1 MAPAD
6 ATRAHAATAA
16 LFAAMAA
23 PCLTHPDL
31 VARLFLTGGP
41 LGARERLLLRCFAS
55 QALLTA
61 VAPGAG
67 ADGGTRAH
75 PYRAWAL
82 AIVPF
87 SAFDAAAYAG
97 GLLTAA
103 GAVGDALGN
112 AAFVALAE
120 AAARAL

>member
-1 MAPAD
+1 MAPSA
-6 ATRAHAATAA
+6 ATRAHVATAA

-61 VAPGAG
+61 VALGAG
-67 ADGGTRAH
+67 AGKWDARA
-75 PYRAWAL
+75 YRAWAL

-87 SAFDAAAYAG
+87 FAFDAAAYAG
-97 GLLTAA
+97 GFLTTA

-112 AAFVALAE
+112 VAFVALAE
-120 AAARAL
+120 VAARAL